1 MELPCTRDYVSL
13 ICSSLLL
20 PPSYAPTHHSNH
32 WLPLGN
38 PREPGRRYAYDCSVH
53 YRDICLPLVILSVF
67 SNFPKSNSHER
78 SLINTK
84 AISGLIQMQI
94 NEAHF
99 PHYSH
104 FPHLY
109 FSSSLNLPCVLLHSF
124 FHDFPFKQNIA
135 SYISAF

>member
-1 MELPCTRDYVSL
+1 MALFPSNLSEKKLIFIMYFSLIYSFHCFFFFVCVCVLNFSRILTYLYGAALHQGLCHL

-20 PPSYAPTHHSNH
+20 PPSHAPTHHSNH

-38 PREPGRRYAYDCSVH
+38 PREPGKRYEYDCSTH

-84 AISGLIQMQI
+84 AISGLI
-94 NEAHF
+94 
-99 PHYSH
+99 
-104 FPHLY
+104 
-109 FSSSLNLPCVLLHSF
+109 
-124 FHDFPFKQNIA
+124 
-135 SYISAF
+135 